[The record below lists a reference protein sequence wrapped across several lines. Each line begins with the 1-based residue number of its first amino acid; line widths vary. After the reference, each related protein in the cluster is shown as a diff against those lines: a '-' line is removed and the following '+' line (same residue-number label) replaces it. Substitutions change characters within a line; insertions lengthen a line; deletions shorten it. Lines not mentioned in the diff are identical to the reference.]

1 MEKKYIMSID
11 QGTTSTRAII
21 WDKKGTIISS
31 SQRELMQYY
40 PEPGWVEH
48 DANEIWISVQS
59 VIADALIRGAI
70 RPEEIA
76 AIGVTNQ
83 RETTV
88 VWDRVTGMPI
98 HHAIVWQ
105 SRQTSEIADKLKQE
119 GHNDFIHSKTGLI
132 IDSYF
137 SATKIKWLLDH
148 IPSAR
153 ERAEKGELLFGTI
166 DTWIVWKLTGK
177 KVHVTDVSNASRT
190 MLFNIYDLKWDEE
203 ILDLLAIP
211 RTLLP
216 EVRSL
221 SEVYGYTEE
230 NDFYGSRIPIG
241 GIAGDQQAALFGQTG
256 FEQGMVKNTY
266 GTGAFIVMNTG
277 LTPVKSENGLLTTI
291 AYGLNGE
298 INYALEGSIFVA
310 GSALQWLRDEAEL
323 IRSAAESEEYAEL
336 LESND
341 NVYMVPAFVG
351 LGAPYWD
358 QDVRGAFFGL
368 TRGTSKAHL
377 IRATL
382 ESLAYQTKDVVD
394 TMQKDSGLVIT
405 NMRVDGGAAHNN
417 FLMQFQSDLLNT
429 TLTRSKVLETTA
441 LGAAYLAGLAVGFWK
456 DTDDIIQNWQPDC
469 EFHPQMAT
477 EKREDLYAGW
487 QNAVAAARHFKHK
500 PKRA

>member
-1 MEKKYIMSID
+1 M
-11 QGTTSTRAII
+11 
-21 WDKKGTIISS
+21 
-31 SQRELMQYY
+31 
-40 PEPGWVEH
+40 
-48 DANEIWISVQS
+48 
-59 VIADALIRGAI
+59 
-70 RPEEIA
+70 
-76 AIGVTNQ
+76 
-83 RETTV
+83 
-88 VWDRVTGMPI
+88 
-98 HHAIVWQ
+98 
-105 SRQTSEIADKLKQE
+105 
-119 GHNDFIHSKTGLI
+119 
-132 IDSYF
+132 
-137 SATKIKWLLDH
+137 
-148 IPSAR
+148 
-153 ERAEKGELLFGTI
+153 
-166 DTWIVWKLTGK
+166 
-177 KVHVTDVSNASRT
+177 
-190 MLFNIYDLKWDEE
+190 
-203 ILDLLAIP
+203 
-211 RTLLP
+211 P
-216 EVRSL
+216 EVRSS

-394 TMQKDSGLVIT
+394 TMQKDSALVIT
-405 NMRVDGGAAHNN
+405 NMRVD
-417 FLMQFQSDLLNT
+417 
-429 TLTRSKVLETTA
+429 
-441 LGAAYLAGLAVGFWK
+441 
-456 DTDDIIQNWQPDC
+456 
-469 EFHPQMAT
+469 
-477 EKREDLYAGW
+477 
-487 QNAVAAARHFKHK
+487 
-500 PKRA
+500 

>member
-1 MEKKYIMSID
+1 
-11 QGTTSTRAII
+11 
-21 WDKKGTIISS
+21 
-31 SQRELMQYY
+31 
-40 PEPGWVEH
+40 
-48 DANEIWISVQS
+48 
-59 VIADALIRGAI
+59 
-70 RPEEIA
+70 
-76 AIGVTNQ
+76 
-83 RETTV
+83 
-88 VWDRVTGMPI
+88 
-98 HHAIVWQ
+98 
-105 SRQTSEIADKLKQE
+105 
-119 GHNDFIHSKTGLI
+119 
-132 IDSYF
+132 
-137 SATKIKWLLDH
+137 
-148 IPSAR
+148 
-153 ERAEKGELLFGTI
+153 
-166 DTWIVWKLTGK
+166 
-177 KVHVTDVSNASRT
+177 
-190 MLFNIYDLKWDEE
+190 DLKWDEE

-216 EVRSL
+216 EVRSS